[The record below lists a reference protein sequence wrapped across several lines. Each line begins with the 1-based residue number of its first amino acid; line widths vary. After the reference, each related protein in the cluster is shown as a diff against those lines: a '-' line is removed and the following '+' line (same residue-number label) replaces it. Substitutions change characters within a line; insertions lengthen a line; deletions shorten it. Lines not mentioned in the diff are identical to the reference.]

1 MDSKPKPS
9 AKALI
14 PFLIFIGLYLFTGF
28 YLTYTGHELGFY
40 AVNSPIFVIIGIISA
55 FILFKGSMNEKFDN
69 LVKGC
74 GDENIIIMCLIY
86 ILAGAFASVAA
97 ASGSIESTVN
107 LGMSIIPS
115 KYLVAG
121 IFLMGAFISLSTGTS
136 VGTIVTVGPLA
147 VGLAEKSGIS
157 LALMIGSLVG
167 GAMFGDNLSVISD
180 TTIAATRTQHV
191 EMRDK
196 FRMNFKIA
204 LPAAIITFLI
214 LLFCVTPA
222 KVVDTTNLS
231 FTIIKVVPYILVLV
245 LALFGLNVFTTLT
258 IGILFSGAI
267 GLVTKSFTLLKYT
280 QKIYEG
286 FNGMFEIFLLSL
298 LTGGLAYLVTKA
310 GGIEWII
317 QKAKKLLKGKK
328 SAELGI
334 CVLISILDIA
344 VANNTVAIIIAGP
357 VAKKISKEYKVDPR
371 RSASL
376 LDTFSCV
383 FQGLIPYGA
392 QVLIAA
398 SLTKGLLS
406 PFDIIPYFWYQ
417 FILAI
422 FAIISIYIPY
432 TTAKKEWDFELDK
445 VKED

>member
-1 MDSKPKPS
+1 MKPNG
-9 AKALI
+9 KALI
-14 PFLIFIGLYLFTGF
+14 PFLVFIGLYLFTGF
-28 YLTYTGHELGFY
+28 YLTYSGHELGFY

-55 FILFKGSMNEKFDN
+55 FILFKGTINEKFDN
-69 LVKGC
+69 LIKGC

-107 LGMSIIPS
+107 FGMSIIPS
-115 KYLVAG
+115 KFLVAG
-121 IFLMGAFISLSTGTS
+121 IFVMAAFISLSTGTS

-180 TTIAATRTQHV
+180 TTIAATRTQNV
-191 EMRDK
+191 EMKDK

-214 LLFCVTPA
+214 LMFCVTPG
-222 KVVDTTNLS
+222 KNIDTTNLTYS
-231 FTIIKVVPYILVLV
+231 IIKVLPYVVVLV
-245 LALFGLNVFTTLT
+245 LALSGLNVFITLT
-258 IGILFSGAI
+258 LGILFSGGI
-267 GLVTKSFTLLKYT
+267 GLITKSFTLLDYT
-280 QKIYEG
+280 QKIYSG

-298 LTGGLAYLVTKA
+298 LTGGLAYLVRQA

-317 QKAKKLLKGKK
+317 VNAKKFLKGEK
-328 SAELGI
+328 SAEIGI
-334 CVLISILDIA
+334 CALISILDIA

-357 VAKKISKEYKVDPR
+357 VAKEICNEYKVDPR

-398 SLTKGLLS
+398 GLTKGVLS
-406 PFDIIPYFWYQ
+406 PFDIMPYFWYQ

-422 FAIISIYIPY
+422 FAIASIFIPF
-432 TTAKKEWDFELDK
+432 TKANKEWDFELDK